1 MKAAF
6 KHTIFTYLTLG
17 LLSLIFF
24 NISVFDFIEDAFDDF
39 SYLDLIQSK
48 NIFKYDKV
56 NSDII
61 LVNIENRDRE
71 ELAFLIEHLANQSPK
86 VIGIDAVFREKRDA
100 YKDSVLASTIKYYQD
115 ILVLSLIHI

>member
-1 MKAAF
+1 MKTAF
-6 KHTIFTYLTLG
+6 NHTIFTYLALG

-24 NISVFDFIEDAFDDF
+24 NISIFNFIEDAFDDF

-71 ELAFLIEHLANQSPK
+71 ELAFFI
-86 VIGIDAVFREKRDA
+86 
-100 YKDSVLASTIKYYQD
+100 
-115 ILVLSLIHI
+115 